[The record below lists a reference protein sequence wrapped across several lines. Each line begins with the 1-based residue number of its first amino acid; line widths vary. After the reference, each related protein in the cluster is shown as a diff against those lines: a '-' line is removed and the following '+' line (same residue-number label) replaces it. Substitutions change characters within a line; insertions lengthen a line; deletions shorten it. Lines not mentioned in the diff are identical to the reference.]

1 MADWRM
7 AYLSALGAKPTPATL
22 SFLAKWQPWEGGAT
36 HNDAHFNYFN
46 TTENMP
52 GARSINS
59 VGVKAYPN
67 LAVGAQAFAK
77 TLLGRAEYAPLVD
90 FLRTGKGDP
99 TPGLSE
105 WVSGSPDSAHGL
117 AYAAKILGSHPGNL
131 GLDTSAP
138 SDNPQL
144 DSPTAPTPLTVSGVS
159 PTAADAAASGAAQI
173 RSQAI
178 KGFGDIATG
187 AQSATESFGDISGL
201 VHALHAA
208 KIPTIHPETQALVQ
222 ADPNGT
228 AAQAVRLAQKY
239 IGVKYTWGGTN
250 AKTGFDCSGLVQSV
264 WKQLGVNIPRTTYA
278 QWDAG
283 TAVKES
289 DLKPGDEVF
298 FTGSDPMNGK
308 PGHEGLYIG
317 NGQFIEAPGSG
328 MHVRVSKLAGRTD
341 YVGARRF
348 A

>member
-1 MADWRM
+1 MSDWRVT
-7 AYLSALGAKPTPATL
+7 YLRALGAKPTPAAL

-46 TTENMP
+46 TTQDMP
-52 GARSINS
+52 GSRSINS
-59 VGVKAYPN
+59 VGVKAYPS

-105 WVSGSPDSAHGL
+105 WVSGSPDSQHGL
-117 AYAAKILGSHPGNL
+117 SYAAKILGSHASVPASGEGGNQPV
-131 GLDTSAP
+131 GQVPARTDAP
-138 SDNPQL
+138 SL
-144 DSPTAPTPLTVSGVS
+144 LTADT
-159 PTAADAAASGAAQI
+159 GAAQI

-178 KGFGDIATG
+178 QGFGDVASG
-187 AQSATESFGDISGL
+187 VKSATESFGDISGL

-208 KIPTIHPETQALVQ
+208 KIPTIHPETQAAVQ
-222 ADPNGT
+222 AEPDGLT
-228 AAQAVRLAQKY
+228 AQAVRLAQKY

-250 AKTGFDCSGLVQSV
+250 AKTGFDCSGLVQAV
-264 WKQLGVNIPRTTYA
+264 WHQLGVNIPRTTYA

-283 TAVKES
+283 AAVKQS

-328 MHVRVSKLAGRTD
+328 MHVRISKLAGRTD